1 MKVRDDNS
9 VHVTDV
15 QFDDESVEVITL
27 NSGAGCNEW
36 PKGGRAGRNSLLRPK
51 KAGVGMMAGYGT
63 PIEYHNQL
71 SVP

>member
-15 QFDDESVEVITL
+15 QFDDESVDVITL

-36 PKGGRAGRNSLLRPK
+36 PKGGRSGRKFNCCVRRKLEL
-51 KAGVGMMAGYGT
+51 G
-63 PIEYHNQL
+63 
-71 SVP
+71 